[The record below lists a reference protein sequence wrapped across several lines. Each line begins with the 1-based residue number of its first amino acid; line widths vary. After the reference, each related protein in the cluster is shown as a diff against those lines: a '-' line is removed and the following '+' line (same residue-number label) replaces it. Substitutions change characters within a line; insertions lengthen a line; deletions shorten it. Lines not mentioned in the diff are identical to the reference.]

1 MLASPETPSFDS
13 DESVA
18 SLDYRGTNFALAN
31 NNYNGPASSGLGR
44 AAALGMDIMSP
55 SEKRARTVLKRAHTL
70 STLST
75 TSTIST
81 FEKRSRARTISSLTK
96 ASSKKRNIFSLLKR
110 KKKDGRKSEHDIITT
125 NAVAY
130 YRSERSLVKTL
141 GMAAEPAR
149 NIDDATDI
157 TPGVLDDFMNRQKTN
172 SDKGFTGAMNTI
184 NAVVH
189 QHEPPDVQSTSTK
202 QSIMD
207 NFKSFWTN
215 ACCWKPA

>member
-1 MLASPETPSFDS
+1 
-13 DESVA
+13 
-18 SLDYRGTNFALAN
+18 
-31 NNYNGPASSGLGR
+31 
-44 AAALGMDIMSP
+44 
-55 SEKRARTVLKRAHTL
+55 
-70 STLST
+70 
-75 TSTIST
+75 
-81 FEKRSRARTISSLTK
+81 
-96 ASSKKRNIFSLLKR
+96 
-110 KKKDGRKSEHDIITT
+110 
-125 NAVAY
+125 
-130 YRSERSLVKTL
+130 
-141 GMAAEPAR
+141 MAAEPAR